1 LAVDPTLASSSRR
14 FPIALVVR
22 DSLRIWLTTL
32 PQLAIVSLLVFL
44 PEIGLF
50 ALLAGTEAAKGASP
64 LAIGLL
70 VALVTAATVVAIQG
84 AVVLM
89 VFQRLRGEKPNVF
102 RTVQAALRRLLPI
115 LGVVASTSLVTGAA
129 TFVII
134 FLTRLFLLFVL
145 LLIPLLVLFVA
156 WSVAIPAV
164 VVEPLGPWS
173 ALARSA
179 RLTKGER
186 GRIFVVWLV
195 CLLVWWIFTALVT
208 AVLDAFGNESG
219 MSGVLVRLFFTAVLG
234 SFPAV
239 VPAVIYHE
247 LRESREGIGLDQLAS
262 VFQ

>member
-1 LAVDPTLASSSRR
+1 
-14 FPIALVVR
+14 
-22 DSLRIWLTTL
+22 
-32 PQLAIVSLLVFL
+32 
-44 PEIGLF
+44 
-50 ALLAGTEAAKGASP
+50 
-64 LAIGLL
+64 
-70 VALVTAATVVAIQG
+70 
-84 AVVLM
+84 M
-89 VFQRLRGEKPNVF
+89 
-102 RTVQAALRRLLPI
+102 
-115 LGVVASTSLVTGAA
+115 
-129 TFVII
+129 
-134 FLTRLFLLFVL
+134 
-145 LLIPLLVLFVA
+145 
-156 WSVAIPAV
+156 
-164 VVEPLGPWS
+164 VVELFGPWS

>member
-1 LAVDPTLASSSRR
+1 VAADPASASSLRR
-14 FPIALVVR
+14 FRIALVVR
-22 DSLRIWLTTL
+22 DSLRIWMTTL
-32 PQLAIVSLLVFL
+32 PRFALVSLLVFL

-50 ALLAGTEAAKGASP
+50 VLLAGTKALEGVSP
-64 LAIGLL
+64 VSIALL
-70 VALVTAATVVAIQG
+70 FTVVTMTTLFAVQG
-84 AVVLM
+84 AVALM
-89 VFQRLRGEKPNVF
+89 VFQSLRGEKPDVF
-102 RTVQAALRRLLPI
+102 RTIQAALRRLLPI
-115 LGVVASTSLVTGAA
+115 LGVVVSIGFVSFVAS
-129 TFVII
+129 FVIA

-145 LLIPLLVLFVA
+145 LSIPLIVLFVA
-156 WSVAIPAV
+156 WSVAIPAT
-164 VVEPLGPWS
+164 VVEPIGPWG

-195 CLLVWWIFTALVT
+195 CALIWWVFTALVT
-208 AVLDAFGNESG
+208 AVMSAFGSESG
-219 MSGVLVRLFFTAVLG
+219 IASVLVRTFFLAVLG